1 MRRPMSHISSLSCE
15 RDFVLVLTVAMVL
28 SMLLRE
34 NKTSVMILAY
44 FLGVGRILSYDDYAA
59 MDVRIMQM
67 NEPVRGD
74 Q

>member
-1 MRRPMSHISSLSCE
+1 
-15 RDFVLVLTVAMVL
+15 
-28 SMLLRE
+28 MLLRE

-44 FLGVGRILSYDDYAA
+44 FLGVGRILSYDDYADT
-59 MDVRIMQM
+59 DVRIMQM